1 MIAKLLGIIDF
12 LAALSIILLKF
23 NTAESFAIVITLM
36 LLIKS
41 ILFISDIVSII
52 DIIAVVFIF
61 LAVFG
66 VFNIITWI
74 VFFWLLQKAIFSML
88 S

>member
-23 NTAESFAIVITLM
+23 NVAESFAIVIALM
-36 LLIKS
+36 LLVKS

-52 DIIAVVFIF
+52 DIGAVVFII
-61 LAVFG
+61 LAIFG
-66 VFNIITWI
+66 IFNIVTWI
-74 VFFWLLQKAIFSML
+74 IFFWLLQKAIFSL
-88 S
+88 IS